1 MAGFTVNP
9 VVVTNFQGSFFA
21 TSTGYVSGTLLDD
34 PVTRFKLNQGMWN
47 VSGTAAYGG
56 MGVTINLP
64 TVANEVSEYNSVL
77 SLASAETNLNGWTVW
92 NQATGMVQTPQGN
105 VPLAAQYMSVDYVE
119 VGSGARIVVACSSST
134 AAALA
139 AAAQNVA
146 LYWDYT
152 NQVLLSS
159 PGGTALTAKL
169 IDVDTV
175 GNSMVP
181 VAGTGSLSGFTIWN
195 QAGYSAVIE
204 I

>member
-9 VVVTNFQGSFFA
+9 VVVTNFSGSFFS

-47 VSGTAAYGG
+47 SATAAYGG
-56 MGVTINLP
+56 VGITITLP
-64 TVANEVSEYNSVL
+64 TAGTEADEYNSVL
-77 SLASAETNLNGWTVW
+77 TLATSQANLLGFTVW
-92 NQATGMVQTPQGN
+92 NQATAMVQTPQGN

-119 VGSGARIVVACSSST
+119 FGSGARIVVPCSSST

-139 AAAQNVA
+139 HQAQNVA

-159 PGGTALTAKL
+159 PGGTAIAAKL
-169 IDVDTV
+169 IDVDTT

-181 VAGTGSLSGFTIWN
+181 AAGTGGLTGFTVWN
-195 QAGYSAVIE
+195 QSGYSAVIE